1 MKVWL
6 SISKNS
12 QVYKFNTKH
21 QCLVIFFILIKQAT
35 KFLGF
40 AKWSNGLV
48 VSAKLISQKA
58 SSSQYTLPRISQEVG
73 EVQ

>member
-21 QCLVIFFILIKQAT
+21 QCLASFFILIKQVT

-48 VSAKLISQKA
+48 VPAKLISQKA
-58 SSSQYTLPRISQEVG
+58 SSNQYTLPRISQEVE